1 MSVMIHIA
9 RQLLRAFG
17 KDEWFITVS
26 GKQVFVLNPRV
37 EDIDGQDIG
46 HALCHICRFG
56 GHTKKFYSVG
66 QHSMLVHSIVENAFS
81 EKAVEPIRGFF
92 SPVTVATKKDI
103 RTAFMHDSPEAYLGD
118 VIRPLKTFLPVYK
131 FIESLWWNVIAEKYA
146 LHQRMPAMVKY
157 ADRVALLTERRDL
170 ITPHRAARPWRED
183 KNGPQP
189 WPGEITP
196 LEPYDCLAQ
205 FMARFSHL
213 GLRTR

>member
-26 GKQVFVLNPRV
+26 GKQVFILNPRV
-37 EDIDGQDIG
+37 EAIDGQDIG

-66 QHSMLVHSIVENAFS
+66 QHSMFVHSIVENAFS

-146 LHQRMPAMVKY
+146 LHQANACHGEVRRSGSPGDRTQRSHY
-157 ADRVALLTERRDL
+157 APPRSTTLARRQERS
-170 ITPHRAARPWRED
+170 AA
-183 KNGPQP
+183 
-189 WPGEITP
+189 
-196 LEPYDCLAQ
+196 
-205 FMARFSHL
+205 MAR
-213 GLRTR
+213 GDYTARTA